1 MDVSKQTIMVKPLLR
16 AAVSTALIM
25 TTFEVTKQTIHP
37 TITIWTSHII
47 TITFTTLL
55 SVVVTSV
62 ALKRYGRL
70 RNKMEGE
77 IRRLNSDLKVMNDEL
92 EAFNYSVAHDL
103 RNPLNNIASC
113 CQAIEMM
120 CGDHLQ
126 GECKDFLVQASQE
139 TLRMN
144 KLIGT
149 LLEFSRLAH
158 IEPHRETVDATAMA
172 REVIEEL
179 KCAESERSVEVCI
192 GNGITVYADPNLLRI
207 ALTNVL
213 GNAWK
218 YTRLRDSALVEFGM
232 EELDGEKVYFVRDNS
247 IGFDMAEAERL
258 FAPFQRLSD
267 AAGYHGCGIGL
278 GTVDR
283 IIRRHGGRIWAEGE
297 KGKGATFYFTFSHQ
311 DLTCGGYRLP

>member
-1 MDVSKQTIMVKPLLR
+1 MNSSKQTIMVKPLLR

-70 RNKMEGE
+70 RNKMESE
-77 IRRLNSDLKVMNDEL
+77 ILRLNSDLKVMNEEL
-92 EAFNYSVAHDL
+92 EAFNYTVAQDL
-103 RNPLNNIASC
+103 RNPLNNIATC
-113 CQAIEMM
+113 CQAVEMM
-120 CGDHLQ
+120 CNDLLQ
-126 GECKDFLVQASQE
+126 GECKDYLVHAYQE

-149 LLEFSRLAH
+149 LLEFSRVAH
-158 IEPHRETVDATAMA
+158 IEPHRGIVDATAMA
-172 REVIEEL
+172 HEVIEEL
-179 KCAESERSVEVCI
+179 KSTEQERSVEVRI
-192 GNGITVYADPNLLRI
+192 EDGITAYADPNLLRI
-207 ALTNVL
+207 ALTNIL
-213 GNAWK
+213 SNAWK
-218 YTRLRDSALVEFGM
+218 YTRLRDRALVEFGT
-232 EELDGEKVYFVRDNS
+232 EDLSGEKVYFVRDNG
-247 IGFDMAEAERL
+247 IGLDMAEAGRL
-258 FAPFQRLSD
+258 FIPFQRLSD
-267 AAGYHGCGIGL
+267 AAEYHGCGIGL

-297 KGKGATFYFTFSHQ
+297 KGKGAIFCFTLPNQ
-311 DLTCGGYRLP
+311 DLTSGG